1 MPQARPSTPAAS
13 RLQKSALP
21 LDLAAMF
28 RTFLALTA
36 TVVVAACFAD
46 ETKPKVSK
54 DMPSPLSYT
63 MKSLDGQDVDLS
75 KYKGKVVLVVN
86 VASECGL
93 TGQYK
98 PLQRLH
104 EKYKDEGFVVL
115 GFPCNQFGSQEPGS
129 AEEIKTFCTQ
139 NYGVTFDMFAKVDV
153 NGENAAPLFKTL
165 TATPTKPAGPGKI
178 SWNFEKFLIG
188 RDGQVAARFQPRT
201 EPSAEAIVSA
211 IEAELA
217 KK

>member
-1 MPQARPSTPAAS
+1 MLTALVAVAAS
-13 RLQKSALP
+13 
-21 LDLAAMF
+21 
-28 RTFLALTA
+28 
-36 TVVVAACFAD
+36 FAD
-46 ETKPKVSK
+46 DSKPKVSK
-54 DMPSPLSYT
+54 EMSSPLSYT
-63 MKSLDGQDVDLS
+63 MKSLDGKDVDLS

-104 EKYKDEGFVVL
+104 EKYKDQGFVVL
-115 GFPCNQFGSQEPGS
+115 GFPCNQFGGQEPGT

-139 NYGVTFDMFAKVDV
+139 NYGVTFDMFAKIDV
-153 NGENAAPLFKTL
+153 NGDDAAPLYKTL
-165 TATPTKPAGPGKI
+165 TATQTKPEGPGKI
-178 SWNFEKFLIG
+178 KWNFEKFLIG
-188 RDGQVAARFQPRT
+188 RDGKVAARFSPRT
-201 EPSAEAIVSA
+201 EPSEDPVISA

>member
-1 MPQARPSTPAAS
+1 
-13 RLQKSALP
+13 
-21 LDLAAMF
+21 MF
-28 RTFLALTA
+28 RTFLALAATTA
-36 TVVVAACFAD
+36 VAACLAD
-46 ETKPKVSK
+46 ESKPQVSK

-63 MKSLDGQDVDLS
+63 MKSLEGQDVDLA

-104 EKYKDEGFVVL
+104 DKYKDQGFVVL
-115 GFPCNQFGSQEPGS
+115 GFPCNQFSGQEPGT
-129 AEEIKTFCTQ
+129 AEEIRAFCTQ
-139 NYGVTFDMFAKVDV
+139 NYGVTFDMFAKIDV
-153 NGENAAPLFKTL
+153 NGENAAPFYKSL
-165 TATPTKPAGPGKI
+165 TSTPTKPAGPGKI

-188 RDGQVAARFQPRT
+188 RDGQVVGRFSPKT
-201 EPSAEAIVSA
+201 EPSADAIVSA

>member
-1 MPQARPSTPAAS
+1 MLRTILVLAAVAAAS
-13 RLQKSALP
+13 F
-21 LDLAAMF
+21 AA
-28 RTFLALTA
+28 
-36 TVVVAACFAD
+36 VAD
-46 ETKPKVSK
+46 EAKPQIKSQ
-54 DMPSPLSYT
+54 MPSPLSYT

-104 EKYKDEGFVVL
+104 EKYKDQGFVVL

-129 AEEIKTFCTQ
+129 AEEIKTFCTK
-139 NYGVTFDMFAKVDV
+139 NYGVTFDMFSKVDV
-153 NGENAAPLFKTL
+153 NGDNAAPLYKTL
-165 TATPTKPAGPGKI
+165 TATATKPAGPGKI

-188 RDGQVAARFQPRT
+188 RDGQVVARFNPRT
-201 EPSAEAIVSA
+201 EPSDEQVVTA
-211 IEAELA
+211 IESELA

>member
-1 MPQARPSTPAAS
+1 MPRSFFAIAATV
-13 RLQKSALP
+13 A
-21 LDLAAMF
+21 LAAQF
-28 RTFLALTA
+28 A
-36 TVVVAACFAD
+36 VVAD
-46 ETKPKVSK
+46 ETKPQVKAQ
-54 DMPSPLSYT
+54 MPAPLSHT
-63 MKSLDGQDVDLS
+63 MKSLEGQDVDLS
-75 KYKGKVVLVVN
+75 KYQGKVVMVVN

-104 EKYKDEGFVVL
+104 DKYKDQGFVVL

-129 AEEIKTFCTQ
+129 AEDIKAFCTQ
-139 NYGVTFDMFAKVDV
+139 NYGVTFDMFAKIDV
-153 NGENAAPLFKTL
+153 NGENAAPLYKTL
-165 TATPTKPAGPGKI
+165 TTTPTKPAGPGKI

-188 RDGQVAARFQPRT
+188 RDGQVVARFSPKT
-201 EPSAEAIVSA
+201 EPSAEAVVSA

>member
-1 MPQARPSTPAAS
+1 
-13 RLQKSALP
+13 
-21 LDLAAMF
+21 MF
-28 RTFLALTA
+28 RTFLAFAA
-36 TVVVAACFAD
+36 TVAVAACFAD
-46 ETKPKVSK
+46 ESKPKVSK
-54 DMPSPLSYT
+54 DDMTSPLSYT
-63 MKSLDGQDVDLS
+63 MKSLDGKDVDLA

-98 PLQRLH
+98 PLQRIH
-104 EKYKDEGFVVL
+104 DKYKDQGFVVL
-115 GFPCNQFGSQEPGS
+115 GFPCNQFGGQEPGS

-139 NYGVTFDMFAKVDV
+139 NYGVTFDMFAKIDV
-153 NGENAAPLFKTL
+153 TGDNAAPLYKTL
-165 TATPTKPAGPGKI
+165 TTTPTKPAGPGKV

-188 RDGQVAARFQPRT
+188 RDGKVVARFSPKT
-201 EPSAEAIVSA
+201 EPAEEPVVSA